1 MSQQHSLWWGK
12 ALTLWLTGAFLLTG
26 VSLAMAGTG
35 ADIGTV
41 VWQQNYNPLSSNW
54 RNGFF
59 RSVGFNVDGSI
70 LASGFRAEADSGSAI
85 GVRYNTAT
93 GAVLDT
99 PPEWFL
105 FEDTWSDYAQDRFYD
120 QHIDS
125 SGNIYFVGRSYTA
138 SFNAFRPRYD
148 APSIW
153 KYGIDYTNPDPVTSK
168 PGRPL
173 WRKYY
178 APSLPSN
185 NDVNS
190 LGEFNGMA
198 VDGVDNIYAVGWF
211 DDNPVAAANRDWII
225 DKYDSDGNRATGF
238 PIIFDKVGLH
248 DYAYGVATDSEDNFI
263 VVGSVLVDA
272 VTPHHDWVVRKYQG
286 DGVLL
291 WETQYNLANGHDQ
304 ALYVEV
310 DSDDNV
316 IVSGYRR
323 NAGPADDNDWYVV
336 KYAKNG
342 DGLGGAK
349 ILWDQSWD
357 DGSSRHGVGYEAVL
371 DGNDNVYIIGIQLK
385 DSVTPAY
392 SNRYRAVLQYRDGQ
406 TGELLKLQDLE
417 LIATANNRPELEHDY
432 IRSLALKGGRLVIG
446 GYTQQDG
453 GYTVTRGGTGRV
465 VLLVLPNIFKDGF
478 E

>member
-1 MSQQHSLWWGK
+1 MKQQRNLSRGK
-12 ALTLWLTGAFLLTG
+12 GLILLLAG
-26 VSLAMAGTG
+26 VYLLLGVTPTIAEPVT
-35 ADIGTV
+35 DIGTV
-41 VWQQNYNPLSSNW
+41 VWQQKYNPISSNW
-54 RNGFF
+54 RNGYFQ
-59 RSVGFNVDGSI
+59 SVGFNADGSV

-85 GVRYNTAT
+85 GVRYDAAT

-105 FEDTWSDYAQDRFYD
+105 FEDTWSDYAHDRFYD

-138 SFNAFRPRYD
+138 SFNANRPRYD
-148 APSIW
+148 APNIW
-153 KYGIDYTNPDPVTSK
+153 KYGSDYTNPDPGTSK

-190 LGEFNGMA
+190 LGEFSGMA
-198 VDGVDNIYAVGWF
+198 VDNAGNIYAVGWF
-211 DDNPVAAANRDWII
+211 DDNPTTAANRDWIV
-225 DKYDSDGNRATGF
+225 DKYDSDGNRAIGF
-238 PIIFDKVGLH
+238 PIIFDKAGLH

-272 VTPHHDWVVRKYQG
+272 ATDHHDWAVRKYQS

-291 WETQYNLANGHDQ
+291 WETQYDLANGHDQ

-323 NAGPADDNDWYVV
+323 NAGPADDNDWYIV

-342 DGLGGAK
+342 DGLGGAT

-357 DGSSRHGVGYEAVL
+357 DGNSKHGVGYEAVL
-371 DGNDNVYIIGIQLK
+371 DNNDNIYIIGVQLK
-385 DSVTPAY
+385 DSVIPAY

-406 TGELLKLQDLE
+406 TGDLLKLQNLE
-417 LIATANNRPELEHDY
+417 LIATANSKPELEHDY
-432 IRSLALKGGRLVIG
+432 IRRLTLNGGQLVIG

-453 GYTVTRGGTGRV
+453 GYTVTLGRTGRV
-465 VLLVLPNIFKDGF
+465 VLLRIGDMFKDGF